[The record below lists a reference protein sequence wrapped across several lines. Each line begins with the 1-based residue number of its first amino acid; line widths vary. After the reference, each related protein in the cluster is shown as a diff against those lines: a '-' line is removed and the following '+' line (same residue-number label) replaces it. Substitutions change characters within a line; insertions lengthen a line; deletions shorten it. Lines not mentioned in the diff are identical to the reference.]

1 MRRLTSVCE
10 CVLEVSWGSHQ
21 QGKLTDDEYAF
32 ACKYC
37 ACQAVKHVMWSCGGG
52 HSQLKQREAL
62 CELVVWFFF
71 VKRPKNANKVQQLT
85 TEISL
90 NYKLTWKVESAAVR
104 VAACGN
110 GSEKLLKRNIY
121 SQQTLCRANMTVI
134 IAAKQKYKIFQFFCC
149 CFFQRSTRVCRPYA
163 LWRAPCVGELLLWSL
178 TLCG

>member
-1 MRRLTSVCE
+1 MSTRLLVNTVHVKLSSMWCGAVAGVTVNLNNARH
-10 CVLEVSWGSHQ
+10 CVSI
-21 QGKLTDDEYAF
+21 
-32 ACKYC
+32 
-37 ACQAVKHVMWSCGGG
+37 
-52 HSQLKQREAL
+52 
-62 CELVVWFFF
+62 VWFFFF

-163 LWRAPCVGELLLWSL
+163 LWRAPCVGEILLWSL